1 MQPETIRIASFND
14 MSSVFVW
21 VLWHQT
27 GAQYSVGVNTSA
39 VVEVRK
45 VSNEVPQLVQDS
57 FSPVSLGKTLFVLVC
72 ANGFC
77 MLGSDPG

>member
-1 MQPETIRIASFND
+1 MQPETFCIALFNGT
-14 MSSVFVW
+14 SSVFVW

-27 GAQYSVGVNTSA
+27 GAQYSVGANTSA

-45 VSNEVPQLVQDS
+45 VLNEVPQLVPDS
-57 FSPVSLGKTLFVLVC
+57 FSPAPLGKTLFVLVC